1 MENHTP
7 GDAVSH
13 GECPGVR
20 LPGARPANTSPGQH
34 HPTAELHETTAERAP
49 EVGRKAPHTSG
60 KTKLRAGPG
69 VSERR
74 VGVQLRVAGS
84 AENTAG
90 ITQDWHE
97 RGQDFPS
104 KAGPSHTHPPCPPPT
119 PALPQR
125 RSKEPAC
132 WLTKDSINQIPDP

>member
-7 GDAVSH
+7 GDAMSH

-69 VSERR
+69 VSNRR
-74 VGVQLRVAGS
+74 VGVRLGMVGS

-97 RGQDFPS
+97 RGQDLPS
-104 KAGPSHTHPPCPPPT
+104 KAVLHTPT
-119 PALPQR
+119 HPALPRLLPPPREEARNQ
-125 RSKEPAC
+125 PAG
-132 WLTKDSINQIPDP
+132 

>member
-69 VSERR
+69 GEREESWGSTPR
-74 VGVQLRVAGS
+74 GWLCREHRRHHAGL
-84 AENTAG
+84 A
-90 ITQDWHE
+90 
-97 RGQDFPS
+97 
-104 KAGPSHTHPPCPPPT
+104 
-119 PALPQR
+119 
-125 RSKEPAC
+125 
-132 WLTKDSINQIPDP
+132 